1 MNLWAFH
8 IVKDIM
14 SPNLNLFMALMAK
27 SYIIVLPLI
36 AIYLYI
42 KRKNMNVYSF
52 IIAIIA
58 LYVISDII
66 KLIVREPRPC
76 NINELSWINTVSCEN
91 TFGFPSNHATVLAGL
106 PIFLKGYKFIQ
117 ILYIAW
123 LFIMLFGR
131 VYLGAHYLTD
141 VLVGIAISI
150 IITYIIY
157 KYRDKINGI
166 CNRIIIKITTK
177 IGLKRVIFNGK

>member
-1 MNLWAFH
+1 MNLWTFH
-8 IVKDIM
+8 LVKSIASSD
-14 SPNLNLFMALMAK
+14 LNLFMAIMAK

-58 LYVISDII
+58 LYIISDII

-76 NINELSWINTVSCEN
+76 NINELSWINTISCEN

-123 LFIMLFGR
+123 LFIILFGR
-131 VYLGAHYLTD
+131 VYLGVHYLTD
-141 VLVGIAISI
+141 VIAGIIISI
-150 IITYIIY
+150 IVAYIIY
-157 KYRDKINGI
+157 RYKNKINKI
-166 CNRIIIKITTK
+166 CNRIVIKIIPK
-177 IGLKRVIFNGK
+177 MGLKSGEV